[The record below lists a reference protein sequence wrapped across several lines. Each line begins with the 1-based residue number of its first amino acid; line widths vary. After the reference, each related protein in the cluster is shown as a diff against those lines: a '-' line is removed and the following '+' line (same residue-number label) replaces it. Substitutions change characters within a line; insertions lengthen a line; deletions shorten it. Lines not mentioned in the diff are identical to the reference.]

1 MNWRAI
7 IISTLLAAF
16 IGVALLVLLP
26 YDVLDSILKAVG
38 FSCPPPAPGSGI
50 GGAIGAGLACG
61 IGAAFTLIFLYFIF
75 ALIVSVILVWIQVP
89 QRRLIH
95 TVVTVVLSLPVALI
109 VLVIISQLS
118 S

>member
-38 FSCPPPAPGSGI
+38 FSCPRGYFGPGLRRFSAPA
-50 GGAIGAGLACG
+50 
-61 IGAAFTLIFLYFIF
+61 GAA
-75 ALIVSVILVWIQVP
+75 
-89 QRRLIH
+89 RG
-95 TVVTVVLSLPVALI
+95 
-109 VLVIISQLS
+109 
-118 S
+118 